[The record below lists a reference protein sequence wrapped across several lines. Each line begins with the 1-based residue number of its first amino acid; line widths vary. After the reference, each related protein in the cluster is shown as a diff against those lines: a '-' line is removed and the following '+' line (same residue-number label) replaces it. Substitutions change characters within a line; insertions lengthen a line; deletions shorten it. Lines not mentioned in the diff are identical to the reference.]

1 MTQKAKSLK
10 PKAAKPKAAKP
21 KATKPETAPAT
32 APKPATAPSIRDLQR
47 ELSAKIRAAKNPL
60 ERLQLRRAYAATIK
74 QARLQSVRNAY
85 PVKAAA

>member
-1 MTQKAKSLK
+1 MTQKAKSSK
-10 PKAAKPKAAKP
+10 PKVAKP
-21 KATKPETAPAT
+21 KATKPETAT
-32 APKPATAPSIRDLQR
+32 ATAPSIRDLQR